1 MIDYPSATVWNGE
14 IICDACGYV
23 VLLSAIEPWKI
34 MDVHMEIHMPY
45 PRTAKT
51 VSGGSSFV
59 IMRRILITS
68 YNDATH

>member
-51 VSGGSSFV
+51 VSGGK
-59 IMRRILITS
+59 
-68 YNDATH
+68 